1 MTTLTN
7 TNTIEITASCDM
19 CKGVE
24 HTWVAVVGC
33 SDCEAS
39 AHGSSH
45 EPFTKGHRPHC
56 TGNCCF

>member
-1 MTTLTN
+1 MTTLNYIT
-7 TNTIEITASCDM
+7 ITANCEM
-19 CKGVE
+19 CSGVE
-24 HTWVAVVGC
+24 HTWQAIEGC
-33 SDCEAS
+33 RDCES